1 MPLLLLSLFTQAA
14 HTKFIITITAKWTII
29 FVNARIETRPII
41 LLNPQ
46 CTHRYPQVSFEK
58 QNTVENTNGSSRIQR
73 YFHLRHTVA
82 AGQEFWIRFVSI
94 RVNFDFHKINEYLNC
109 VPCKTPPETRFAG
122 ATCSICIC
130 KRTSVSVSAFVY
142 HRTGLAGCPPT
153 QTYLQIYRLGDNC
166 ESHSDLA
173 HKKLFL
179 YWLHSKFF
187 GISVSFLVF
196 GRVGRGFVQIG
207 WPPPLRSAHEWAS
220 ITINKH
226 LHS

>member
-1 MPLLLLSLFTQAA
+1 MHTQISTSFIWKTKHSREHKWKLTDTKILPLAA
-14 HTKFIITITAKWTII
+14 HSSG
-29 FVNARIETRPII
+29 RPRV
-41 LLNPQ
+41 LD
-46 CTHRYPQVSFEK
+46 
-58 QNTVENTNGSSRIQR
+58 
-73 YFHLRHTVA
+73 
-82 AGQEFWIRFVSI
+82 SI

-179 YWLHSKFF
+179 YWLHSNFF
-187 GISVSFLVF
+187 GISVSFLAF
-196 GRVGRGFVQIG
+196 GRVGRRFVQIG
-207 WPPPLRSAHEWAS
+207 WLPPLRSAHEWAS